1 MNMLGLQNRSALV
14 TGASRGIGQAI
25 ALELAKQGAQVA
37 GTATTEAGAH
47 AITALFKQHNLSGQG
62 FVLNVSDPQSRAQ
75 LANEMKHFGLPDILV
90 NNAGI
95 TRDTLLLRMS
105 AEQWDAVIA
114 TNLTAVFHM
123 TQSYLKSMLKA
134 HFGRIINIASI
145 VGSTGNPGQANYA
158 AAKAG
163 LIGFTKTLAQEVA
176 SRNITANVIAPGFIE
191 TDMTAQLT
199 EKQKEALLSKI
210 PSGRLGQ
217 PQDIAQACVFLASSW
232 GSYITGQTLHVN
244 GGMFMN

>member
-1 MNMLGLQNRSALV
+1 MLGLQNRTALV

-25 ALELAKQGAQVA
+25 ALELAKQGVRVA

-47 AITALFKQHNLSGQG
+47 AITDFFKKHHLSGQG
-62 FVLNVSDPQSRAQ
+62 FVLDVSDAQSREQ
-75 LANEMKHFGLPDILV
+75 LANEIKHFGQPEILV

-95 TRDTLLLRMS
+95 TRDTLLLRMNH
-105 AEQWDAVIA
+105 AQWDAVIT
-114 TNLTAVFHM
+114 TNLTAVFHL
-123 TQSYLKSMLKA
+123 TQSYLKNMLKA

-217 PQDIAQACVFLASSW
+217 PQDIAHACLFLASSW
-232 GSYITGQTLHVN
+232 AGYITGQTLHVN